1 MGKIISTHLPLQTS
15 NMFTYKFNLNHLGK
29 GIVSISEKFFG
40 FFNRRKKASNDVLS
54 KIDQQFVFQK
64 SQPLTIGVECEFGI
78 VSTDTYDP
86 AHIGSDI
93 IKLLDNPFIHYELAQ
108 HMIEITT
115 GVCSSVQQIEKDLAD
130 RINKILPHLPQ
141 NQVALLGIG
150 NLPLLLPEQV
160 KILKTDRNKELYEK
174 RQSLCERFTTLGMHI
189 HIGMEDTSACIRF
202 HNFYMH
208 LLPHLLALS
217 ASSPF
222 EFGRDTGFAS
232 IRPTITES
240 APITGLP
247 YKFNNWNDY
256 KDLCRAMVRAG
267 SIRIPNDLW
276 WDLRPC
282 PHYGTLEIRI
292 CDQPPTMAEVLA
304 ISAFVHCLGHW
315 FNEHQGWLDEIP
327 RPNSWLVRENKWR
340 SMRYGLD
347 ASIVIN
353 NNGDTKPIKDDIF
366 QWIERLQPFYKKFGY
381 RQYQATLVGILEKGN
396 SASRQRRVFKATRS
410 LKAVYEHCIEEL
422 NHGSPLWDRITELE
436 KSQEKPCH
444 LNVVKKETRTEEK
457 MHQNKSSAA

>member
-1 MGKIISTHLPLQTS
+1 M
-15 NMFTYKFNLNHLGK
+15 
-29 GIVSISEKFFG
+29 SISEKFFS

-54 KIDQQFVFQK
+54 QIDQQLVFQK
-64 SQPLTIGVECEFGI
+64 SQSLTIGVECELGI

-93 IKLLDNPFIHYELAQ
+93 IKSLSNPFIHYEHAQ

-115 GVCSSVQQIEKDLAD
+115 GVCQSVQQVEKDLAD
-130 RINKILPHLPQ
+130 RISKILPLLPQ
-141 NQVALLGIG
+141 NQVAMLSIG

-160 KILKTDRNKELYEK
+160 KILKTDRVKELHEK
-174 RQSLCERFTTLGMHI
+174 RQSLHERFSTLGMHI
-189 HIGMEDTSACIRF
+189 HIGMKDTSSCIRF

-222 EFGRDTGFAS
+222 ELGRDTGFAS
-232 IRPTITES
+232 IRPTVTES
-240 APITGLP
+240 APIAGLP
-247 YKFNNWNDY
+247 YKFNNWQDY
-256 KDLCRAMVRAG
+256 KELCRAMVHSG
-267 SIRIPNDLW
+267 SITNMKDIW
-276 WDLRPC
+276 WDIRPC

-315 FNEHQGWLDEIP
+315 FNEHQNWLDEIP
-327 RPNSWLVRENKWR
+327 RPNNWLMRENKWR

-347 ASIVIN
+347 ASIVTN
-353 NNGDTKPIKDDIF
+353 NDGDTKPIKDDIL

-436 KSQEKPCH
+436 KSQEKSCPLKIVKGKKDAEENPCRD
-444 LNVVKKETRTEEK
+444 N
-457 MHQNKSSAA
+457 SAAA